1 MGKTIRT
8 VSLTFHGVIED
19 AVVNASKK
27 VKKMPQCFACIRGV
41 WGFADRIALLANSG
55 PWSGCFTMNYTSEP
69 KKPYVVLT
77 IKPSRGAA
85 GYLRKRID
93 TAIESGFNI
102 FKVRLEGEEN
112 GLYPN
117 RVLPIVATLSS
128 YSTDH
133 GCTFL
138 PSKSTRKGTY
148 AVARRDVV

>member
-1 MGKTIRT
+1 
-8 VSLTFHGVIED
+8 
-19 AVVNASKK
+19 
-27 VKKMPQCFACIRGV
+27 
-41 WGFADRIALLANSG
+41 
-55 PWSGCFTMNYTSEP
+55 MNYTSEP

-133 GCTFL
+133 GCTIL
-138 PSKSTRKGTY
+138 PSKSTHKGTY
-148 AVARRDVV
+148 ADALRLLEPYRDPNGIDSASFLDKVWRFDKNTHFDVVSGLSTHFARLRCLRPAFSMESNTD